1 MNLET
6 LAKELIK
13 IESISPNDA
22 GCFDVIEPILKTMG
36 FESQRIS
43 YKSVENLFAVI
54 GSDGPTL
61 CFLGHTD
68 VVPTGPEELW
78 THHPF
83 SGEIQDDHIY
93 GRGAADMKGNVCAF
107 IEAVEIFL
115 KDHSLNNFRIAILL
129 TSNEEGEPKDGFID
143 ELLEKL
149 KDQGEKIEY
158 CLVGEPSSSERV
170 ADTIRIG
177 RRGSL
182 SGSLKIIGKQGH
194 IAYPEKIINP
204 IFLVSDLINTL
215 KNKEWDSGNE
225 HFQPTSFQISNMHS
239 GTGAGNVVPGELSLD
254 FNFRFCSESTS
265 NQLID
270 QFEAVLNELNLKYEV
285 SWSLSGNPFLTT
297 KDFFINQIIASINE
311 ITGHEPVI
319 NNGGGT
325 SDGRFMVAMDSEIV
339 ELGPLNDSIHKIDE
353 NVSLTDLRTL
363 RDIYIDLIKRLAT

>member
-6 LAKELIK
+6 LTKELIK

-22 GCFDVIEPILKTMG
+22 GCFDVIEPILRNMG
-36 FESQRIS
+36 FESKRIS
-43 YKSVENLFAVI
+43 YKNVENLFAVI

-78 THHPF
+78 THPPF
-83 SGEIQDDHIY
+83 SGEIHGDHIY

-107 IEAVEIFL
+107 IEAVDIFL
-115 KDHSLNNFRIAILL
+115 KNNSLNNFRIAILL
-129 TSNEEGEPKDGFID
+129 TSNEEGTPEDGFID
-143 ELLEKL
+143 ELLVQL
-149 KDQGEKIEY
+149 KKQGEKIEY
-158 CLVGEPSSSERV
+158 CLVGEPSSSKKV

-182 SGSLKIIGKQGH
+182 SGSLKLIGKQGH
-194 IAYPEKIINP
+194 IAYPDKVINP
-204 IFLVSDLINTL
+204 IFLVSDLIHTL
-215 KNKEWDSGNE
+215 KNKKWDSGNE
-225 HFQPTSFQISNMHS
+225 HFQPTSFQISNMNS
-239 GTGAGNVVPGELSLD
+239 GTGAGNIVPGELSMD

-265 NQLID
+265 DELIS
-270 QFEAVLNELNLKYEV
+270 QFEQILNDLNLKYEL

-297 KDFFINQIIASINE
+297 KDFFINQVIASINQ

-325 SDGRFMVAMDSEIV
+325 SDGRFMAAMDSEIV

-353 NVSLTDLRTL
+353 NVSLNDLKTL